1 MNEQT
6 RAAAMTAPEDAWDR
20 LAALAFGD
28 TASAGGCS
36 VHTHDCTCLAQE
48 HVSVGVELT
57 RSVAEPP
64 EPSQAATDDAAAPGV
79 PPPPDP
85 HRPAAMEQPS
95 ERSPE

>member
-1 MNEQT
+1 
-6 RAAAMTAPEDAWDR
+6 MTAPEDAWDR

-48 HVSVGVELT
+48 HVSVGVELA
-57 RSVAEPP
+57 RPAAEPAEPP
-64 EPSQAATDDAAAPGV
+64 EASAHDAAAPGV

-85 HRPAAMEQPS
+85 HRPAA
-95 ERSPE
+95 PE

>member
-6 RAAAMTAPEDAWDR
+6 RATAMTAPEDAWDR

-36 VHTHDCTCLAQE
+36 VHTRDCTCLAQE
-48 HVSVGVELT
+48 HVSVGVELA
-57 RSVAEPP
+57 RSAAEPAEPP
-64 EPSQAATDDAAAPGV
+64 EASAHDAAAPGV

-85 HRPAAMEQPS
+85 HRPAA
-95 ERSPE
+95 PE